1 MTDYV
6 IRPFE
11 TMEQCHEC
19 VALQEETW
27 GQGFSERVAP
37 AILKVGR
44 ILGGVSSGA
53 YDADGHLVGF
63 VFGLTG
69 VRNGEVV
76 HWSDMLAVR
85 PEARDSG
92 LGRRLKAYQRD
103 EVMALGIDRM
113 YWTFDPLQSRN
124 AHLNITRLGAVV
136 REYRVDMYGQTDSP
150 LHRGIGTDR
159 FVPLWHLPTERVAG
173 RLTDDPSHAFDPSS
187 IDDASTGVA
196 LAAIS
201 TDGGSHPRPGP
212 VDCTLGNEWVRVEI
226 PSDVGA
232 LMDDD
237 LGLAQAGPGPRSY
250 GHPWFPLGR
259 TRPNEPRA
267 RPQTKG
273 QDLGDQTRTRLEARP
288 RSQDLGP
295 GPGTRPW
302 DTSCPPQDFGAWT

>member
-11 TMEQCHEC
+11 TMEECHEC

-27 GQGFSERVAP
+27 GLGFSERVAP

-53 YDADGHLVGF
+53 YDADGQLVAF

-69 VRNGEVV
+69 LRDGQVV

-85 PEARDSG
+85 PEIRDSG

-103 EVMALGIDRM
+103 EVMSRGVERM

-150 LHRGIGTDR
+150 LHHGIGTDR
-159 FVPLWHLPTERVAG
+159 FVALWQLPTDRVAG
-173 RLTDDPSHAFDPSS
+173 RLRDDPSWSFDVSS
-187 IDDASTGVA
+187 VDEASVGIGLAAAST
-196 LAAIS
+196 S
-201 TDGGSHPRPGP
+201 RHPQPGQ
-212 VDCTLGNEWVRVEI
+212 VEIGLGNHWVSIEI
-226 PSDVGA
+226 PSNVGA
-232 LMDDD
+232 LMNED
-237 LGLAQAGPGPRSY
+237 LDLARAWRSA
-250 GHPWFPLGR
+250 
-259 TRPNEPRA
+259 TRSALTHYMGSGYEVREFV
-267 RPQTKG
+267 R
-273 QDLGDQTRTRLEARP
+273 GDVVSRYLLTRTEGDAP
-288 RSQDLGP
+288 
-295 GPGTRPW
+295 
-302 DTSCPPQDFGAWT
+302 